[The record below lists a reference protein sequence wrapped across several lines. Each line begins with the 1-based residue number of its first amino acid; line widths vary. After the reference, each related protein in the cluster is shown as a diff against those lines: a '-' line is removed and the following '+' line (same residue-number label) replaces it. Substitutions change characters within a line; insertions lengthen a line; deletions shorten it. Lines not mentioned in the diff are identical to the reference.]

1 MHFPFCHTLLEP
13 IVSISKAPFLTPKP
27 HSYVSW
33 VSIVTFIMIF
43 THCLIPKGT
52 IQKPASFWR
61 EGCLTHC
68 CHIIQSTS
76 LSSECVLMNI

>member
-1 MHFPFCHTLLEP
+1 MHFPFCHILLES

-27 HSYVSW
+27 HSCVSC
-33 VSIVTFIMIF
+33 VSMVTFIMIF

-68 CHIIQSTS
+68 RHIIQSTS

>member
-1 MHFPFCHTLLEP
+1 MHFPFCHILLEL
-13 IVSISKAPFLTPKP
+13 IVSTSKAPFLTLKP

-33 VSIVTFIMIF
+33 VSMVTFIMIF

-61 EGCLTHC
+61 EGCLPIVT
-68 CHIIQSTS
+68 ILFKVPASAQSVCS
-76 LSSECVLMNI
+76 